1 MTVHEQTTGTGAAAH
16 WMDVTREL
24 GAVFADRAA
33 ALDEHDAFAAP
44 NYADLARHGFFSAGV
59 PMAFGGGGLSH
70 SEVCAVV
77 RELARACGSTALAFS
92 MHAHLVAAAVWRAR
106 RGQPGEAL
114 LRRVAA
120 EQLVLVSTGGRD
132 WLSSNGEMT
141 RVDGGYRVTARKP
154 FASACPAGSLVVT
167 SACLPDAPEGP
178 QVLHFAVPTNAPG
191 VRVEEDW
198 RTLGMRGTGSHTVVF
213 EDVFVP
219 DAAVSLRRPRGEWH
233 PVWSVVLGA
242 AMPLIMSA
250 YVGVAEAAAERAV
263 THARRTPHEP
273 HLPYLLG
280 ELRGALTT
288 ARLALDSMTALAND
302 LDFEPTLAFADDILV
317 RKSICAGAVK
327 SAVEKSLEVV
337 GGAGFYRAFGLER
350 LLRDVHG
357 APFHPLPEKPQ
368 QFFTGR
374 VLLGLTPTA

>member
-1 MTVHEQTTGTGAAAH
+1 MTVHEQATSRSDAAH
-16 WMDVTREL
+16 WANLTREL

-33 ALDEHDAFAAP
+33 DLDEHGAFAAQ
-44 NYADLARHGFFSAGV
+44 NYADLARHGFFSTGV
-59 PMAFGGGGLSH
+59 PTEFGGGGLTHAES
-70 SEVCAVV
+70 CAVV

-92 MHAHLVAAAVWRAR
+92 MHAHLVAATVWRVR
-106 RGQPGEAL
+106 HGQPGEAL

-154 FASACPAGSLVVT
+154 FASGCPAGSLVVT
-167 SACLPDAPEGP
+167 SACLAEAPEGP
-178 QVLHFAVPTNAPG
+178 QVLHFAVPTSASG

-233 PVWSVVLGA
+233 PVWGVVLGA

-263 THARRTPHEP
+263 TYARRTPHEP

-280 ELRGALTT
+280 EMRGALTT
-288 ARLALDSMTALAND
+288 ARLALDSMTALSND
-302 LDFEPTLAFADDILV
+302 LAFEPTLAFADDVLV
-317 RKSICAGAVK
+317 RKSICAEAVK
-327 SAVEKSLEVV
+327 ATVEKSFEVV
-337 GGAGFYRAFGLER
+337 GGVGFYRAFGLER

-374 VLLGLTPTA
+374 LALGLPPVV